1 MSIKAVIFDMDGV
14 IIDSEA
20 LWRQAQR
27 EALACWGATV
37 SEEECETLTK
47 GRRLDDIARVWCRHC
62 RLAIAPQQLEA
73 LILQRIVGL
82 IAVKGVA
89 MGGVNETLAHFRRLG
104 YRIALAT
111 SSSHPVISAVLDKLS
126 LRSCFD
132 VISSADDEAWGKPH
146 PAVYLSTLDKLGLS
160 AGECL
165 VIEDSFHGFCAAQ
178 AAGIATVVIAPD
190 CQHPRFAAAVA
201 RHRSLPELLQT
212 RSEPALALG

>member
-27 EALACWGATV
+27 EALASWGATV

-47 GRRLDDIARVWCRHC
+47 GKRLDDIARVWCRHC

-82 IAVKGVA
+82 ITAKGAA
-89 MGGVNETLAHFRRLG
+89 MSGVNETLAHFRGLG

-111 SSSHPVISAVLDKLS
+111 SSSHQVISAVLDKLS

-146 PAVYLSTLDKLGLS
+146 PRSTSRPWASWG
-160 AGECL
+160 
-165 VIEDSFHGFCAAQ
+165 
-178 AAGIATVVIAPD
+178 
-190 CQHPRFAAAVA
+190 
-201 RHRSLPELLQT
+201 
-212 RSEPALALG
+212 